1 MRGERFTDWVENR
14 ALCSAQCSSDEV
26 GHIIVCAVSRLV
38 HYIGILCT
46 VSAHRVCSHSEPLVV
61 CRHFGKSYT
70 WQEVHDV
77 VEDHIA
83 RLDFETL
90 LILLLMSLLA
100 FILFLKQRRELPLQ
114 PPQRAH

>member
-1 MRGERFTDWVENR
+1 MVT
-14 ALCSAQCSSDEV
+14 LCAVDYIGHSAQL
-26 GHIIVCAVSRLV
+26 ALR
-38 HYIGILCT
+38 T
-46 VSAHRVCSHSEPLVV
+46 VV

-70 WQEVHDV
+70 WQEVHGV

>member
-1 MRGERFTDWVENR
+1 M
-14 ALCSAQCSSDEV
+14 
-26 GHIIVCAVSRLV
+26 
-38 HYIGILCT
+38 
-46 VSAHRVCSHSEPLVV
+46 SAHSLTELALRAVV

>member
-1 MRGERFTDWVENR
+1 
-14 ALCSAQCSSDEV
+14 
-26 GHIIVCAVSRLV
+26 
-38 HYIGILCT
+38 
-46 VSAHRVCSHSEPLVV
+46 
-61 CRHFGKSYT
+61 
-70 WQEVHDV
+70 VHDV